1 MRRFM
6 DLQIL
11 PEPGDKAELLSHARR
26 LGYSA
31 VGCMGDTPSDA
42 AIDVVSRLDVAPRS
56 QQELQLTLKGK
67 RLRHEVIS
75 VLCLSKG
82 VARKTAKDTRVDLL
96 RFPVDPS
103 RRRTVW
109 LDRQNAAAAGEA
121 GCSYEVVARDLLAQ
135 DSKTLGSLI
144 KQLKREIVNARRYD
158 VPMVLSSGASSVYGM
173 RDPRSLAALMTLVGL
188 GEEESL
194 DMVSTNPSALV
205 ERNRD
210 KLSESYV
217 SPGVWVMDT

>member
-1 MRRFM
+1 LRRFM

-11 PEPGDKAELLSHARR
+11 PAPGETGDMLSHARQ

-42 AIDVVSRLDVAPRS
+42 PIDVVSRLDVAPRS
-56 QQELQLTLKGK
+56 QQELQRTLREK

-82 VARKTAKDTRVDLL
+82 VARQAAKDTRVDLL
-96 RFPVDPS
+96 RFPSDPS

-109 LDRQNAAAAGEA
+109 LDRHNAAAAGEG
-121 GCSYEVVARDLLAQ
+121 GCCYEVVAGELLAQ
-135 DSKTLGSLI
+135 DSKTLGYLI

-173 RDPRSLAALMTLVGL
+173 RDPRSMAALMSLVGL
-188 GEEESL
+188 GEEDSL
-194 DMVSTNPSALV
+194 EMVSTNPSALV

-210 KLSESYV
+210 KLSRSYV
-217 SPGVWVMDT
+217 SPGVRVVDT

>member
-1 MRRFM
+1 M

-11 PEPGDKAELLSHARR
+11 PEPGDTAKMLSHARH

-31 VGCMGDTPSDA
+31 VGCMRDTPSDA
-42 AIDVVSRLDVAPRS
+42 PIDVVSRLDVAPRS

-67 RLRHEVIS
+67 RRRHEVIS

-82 VARKTAKDTRVDLL
+82 VARQAAQDTRVDLL
-96 RFPVDPS
+96 RFPVDTS
-103 RRRTVW
+103 KRRTVW
-109 LDRQNAAAAGEA
+109 LDRQNAAAVGEA
-121 GCSYEVVARDLLAQ
+121 GCSYELVARDLLSQ

-173 RDPRSLAALMTLVGL
+173 REPRSLAALMSLLGL

-194 DMVSTNPSALV
+194 DMVSTHPSALV

-217 SPGVWVMDT
+217 SPGVRVMDT